1 MKPGSWH
8 RVCHPIKGAP
18 CPQQKG
24 PHVTTSPFERF
35 GAWFAEAQTTEPND
49 PNAMILATAAPHPSA
64 RTVLLKAWDERG
76 FVFYTNLESRK
87 SAALAANPHAAL
99 LFYWKILHRQVRIE
113 GSVDLV
119 EPHEADAYFAT
130 RPRDSQAGAWASAQS
145 RPLPDRETF
154 ETGLADVKARYE
166 GMAIP
171 RPPFWSGWRVTPDYF
186 EFWQDQ
192 KYRLHDRHI
201 YRRTETGWETGLLYP

>member
-1 MKPGSWH
+1 M
-8 RVCHPIKGAP
+8 
-18 CPQQKG
+18 
-24 PHVTTSPFERF
+24 TTTPFTRF
-35 GAWFAEAQTTEPND
+35 ADWFAEAESSEPND

-87 SAALAANPHAAL
+87 SAELKAHPQAAL
-99 LFYWKILHRQVRIE
+99 LFYWKILHRQIRIE
-113 GSVDLV
+113 GAV
-119 EPHEADAYFAT
+119 EPVAAHEADSYFAT
-130 RPRDSQAGAWASAQS
+130 RPRDSQAGAWASEQS

-154 ETGLADVKARYE
+154 ETRVADIKARYE

-171 RPPFWSGWRVTPDYF
+171 RPPFWSGWRLVPDYF

-192 KYRLHDRHI
+192 QYRLHDRQI
-201 YRRTETGWETGLLYP
+201 YRRRDDAWETGLLYP